1 MIPGT
6 RFLTVHKLHPVKFKV
21 IFVNGAD
28 LFPYSI
34 EAYEIQIRN
43 VWVPCKYKE
52 DVSLRWFTQRL
63 LEIIS

>member
-1 MIPGT
+1 MAPGT

-21 IFVNGAD
+21 LAVVPGDI
-28 LFPYSI
+28 FPYHI

-43 VWVPCKYKE
+43 VWVPCNYKE
-52 DVSLRWFTQRL
+52 NVSLRWFNQRL